1 MQRKLLLLSLKR
13 LALLPKSSKKAIIC
27 AFYDVFAKPR
37 SVTYDKYAPSRELA
51 KNLENPSNSR
61 LFRRE
66 FFLGSPRDTVY
77 PWGIWSPF
85 YSALNIVFGA
95 PAGYRV
101 PVGLMVTFKRWD
113 FFIFSKILA
122 FSGRLFLCFFEYR
135 NIMCAD

>member
-13 LALLPKSSKKAIIC
+13 LALLPKSSKKAIIR

-66 FFLGSPRDTVY
+66 FFLGLMVAFLQCVIRNNRGPHGILCTRGAYGHLLKVGFFYFVEDTC
-77 PWGIWSPF
+77 
-85 YSALNIVFGA
+85 VFGA
-95 PAGYRV
+95 FV
-101 PVGLMVTFKRWD
+101 LV
-113 FFIFSKILA
+113 FF
-122 FSGRLFLCFFEYR
+122 
-135 NIMCAD
+135 

>member
-27 AFYDVFAKPR
+27 ACYDVFAKPR

-66 FFLGSPRDTVY
+66 FF
-77 PWGIWSPF
+77 
-85 YSALNIVFGA
+85 FGA
-95 PAGYRV
+95 PAGYCV
-101 PVGLMVTFKRWD
+101 PVGQMVAFLQCVKHSIWGPRG
-113 FFIFSKILA
+113 ILCTR
-122 FSGRLFLCFFEYR
+122 G
-135 NIMCAD
+135 DK

>member
-66 FFLGSPRDTVY
+66 FFLESPRDTVY

-95 PAGYRV
+95 PAEYCV
-101 PVGLMVTFKRWD
+101 PVGIMVAFKRWD
-113 FFIFSKILA
+113 FFSKILA

>member
-66 FFLGSPRDTVY
+66 FF
-77 PWGIWSPF
+77 WGLWSPF
-85 YSALNIVFGA
+85 YSALYVIIGV
-95 PAGYRV
+95 PTGYCV
-101 PVGLMVTFKRWD
+101 PVGLMV
-113 FFIFSKILA
+113 IF
-122 FSGRLFLCFFEYR
+122 
-135 NIMCAD
+135 

>member
-66 FFLGSPRDTVY
+66 FFS
-77 PWGIWSPF
+77 
-85 YSALNIVFGA
+85 
-95 PAGYRV
+95 
-101 PVGLMVTFKRWD
+101 GLMVTFKRWD
-113 FFIFSKILA
+113 F
-122 FSGRLFLCFFEYR
+122 LFFRRYLRFRGVCSCVFL
-135 NIMCAD
+135 NIVI

>member
-13 LALLPKSSKKAIIC
+13 LALLPKSSKKAIIR

-66 FFLGSPRDTVY
+66 FFWGPR
-77 PWGIWSPF
+77 GI
-85 YSALNIVFGA
+85 LCTRGA
-95 PAGYRV
+95 Y
-101 PVGLMVTFKRWD
+101 
-113 FFIFSKILA
+113 
-122 FSGRLFLCFFEYR
+122 GRLFTVRYT
-135 NIMCAD
+135 

>member
-66 FFLGSPRDTVY
+66 FFS
-77 PWGIWSPF
+77 
-85 YSALNIVFGA
+85 
-95 PAGYRV
+95 
-101 PVGLMVTFKRWD
+101 GLMVTFKRWD
-113 FFIFSKILA
+113 F
-122 FSGRLFLCFFEYR
+122 LFFRRYLRFRSVCSCVFL
-135 NIMCAD
+135 NIVI

>member
-13 LALLPKSSKKAIIC
+13 LALLPKSSKKAIIR

-77 PWGIWSPF
+77 PWGLWSPF
-85 YSALNIVFGA
+85 YSALNIVFGV
-95 PAGYRV
+95 PAGYCV
-101 PVGLMVTFKRWD
+101 PVGHMVAFKRWD
-113 FFIFSKILA
+113 FFILSKILA

>member
-66 FFLGSPRDTVY
+66 FFLGV
-77 PWGIWSPF
+77 
-85 YSALNIVFGA
+85 
-95 PAGYRV
+95 PAGYCV
-101 PVGLMVTFKRWD
+101 PVGLMVTFKGWD
-113 FFIFSKILA
+113 F
-122 FSGRLFLCFFEYR
+122 LFFRRYLRFRGVCSCVFL
-135 NIMCAD
+135 NIVI

>member
-66 FFLGSPRDTVY
+66 FF
-77 PWGIWSPF
+77 WG
-85 YSALNIVFGA
+85 
-95 PAGYRV
+95 PAGYCV
-101 PVGLMVTFKRWD
+101 PVGIND
-113 FFIFSKILA
+113 IKILT
-122 FSGRLFLCFFEYR
+122 F
-135 NIMCAD
+135 

>member
-66 FFLGSPRDTVY
+66 FFSGFPRDTVY
-77 PWGIWSPF
+77 PWGLWSPLKVGFF
-85 YSALNIVFGA
+85 YFVEDTCVFGA
-95 PAGYRV
+95 FV
-101 PVGLMVTFKRWD
+101 LV
-113 FFIFSKILA
+113 FF
-122 FSGRLFLCFFEYR
+122 
-135 NIMCAD
+135 

>member
-66 FFLGSPRDTVY
+66 FFLGV
-77 PWGIWSPF
+77 
-85 YSALNIVFGA
+85 
-95 PAGYRV
+95 PAGYCV
-101 PVGLMVTFKRWD
+101 PVGLMVTFK
-113 FFIFSKILA
+113 
-122 FSGRLFLCFFEYR
+122 G
-135 NIMCAD
+135 